1 MLQRGCALTGVDGST
16 KACKAIIE
24 HTGGLIQHQDLPSVG
39 ISHLCRCR
47 SISKG
52 DIRQSPFWR
61 GSTTV
66 VQGDNEAFDF
76 RPFCSQE
83 EPGASPQSHAPRRV
97 I

>member
-1 MLQRGCALTGVDGST
+1 MLQRGCASTGVDGST

-24 HTGGLIQHQDLPSVG
+24 HKSVLIQYLYQDLPSVG
-39 ISHLCRCR
+39 ISHLCRCQ

-76 RPFCSQE
+76 RPFDSQE
-83 EPGASPQSHAPRRV
+83 EPGVSP
-97 I
+97 